1 MRAPSRN
8 LSIAI
13 TVAGVLL
20 SAAAALLQVLLSH
33 WFDDTSGFCADT
45 WTLLSQPVYSVQ
57 TAGGFVLAV
66 GIVGLAWWA
75 ASDRGLA

>member
-8 LSIAI
+8 LSITI

-20 SAAAALLQVLLSH
+20 SAAAALMQVLLSH
-33 WFDDTSGFCADT
+33 VFDETAGLRADT
-45 WTLLSQPVYSVQ
+45 WTFLSQLVYSVQ